1 MKYKTFSEASD
12 NFIMWL
18 SALDNF
24 ADGKIKE
31 AKHVLDKNNPKPEH
45 APSRESAAEHVLD
58 DISERIE
65 DVMSSFDSMLETIG
79 MPKKFERFFE

>member
-1 MKYKTFSEASD
+1 MKFKNFNEASD
-12 NFIMWL
+12 NFMTWL

-24 ADGKIKE
+24 ANGRINE
-31 AKHVLDKNNPKPEH
+31 AKHVLDKNNPKPDH

-58 DISERIE
+58 DIGERIE
-65 DVMSSFDSMLETIG
+65 DIMSSFDSMLETIG